1 MERQQQGR
9 LSLGPA
15 EEATLEHAAIE
26 LTLDR
31 VNERVLSEQ
40 LQTTT
45 SISSAIT
52 TYLK

>member
-1 MERQQQGR
+1 
-9 LSLGPA
+9 
-15 EEATLEHAAIE
+15 
-26 LTLDR
+26 LDR

-52 TYLK
+52 TYLKWK